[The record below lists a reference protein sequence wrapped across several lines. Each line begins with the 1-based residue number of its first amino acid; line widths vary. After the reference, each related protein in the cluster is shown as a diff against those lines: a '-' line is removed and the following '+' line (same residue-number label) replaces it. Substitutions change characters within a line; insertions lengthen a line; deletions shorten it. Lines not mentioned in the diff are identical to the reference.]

1 MALMEISVIPLG
13 TGSTSLGRYVAQIK
27 KYLEENNIP
36 HTLTDMGTI
45 IEGEVGDLLELAR
58 RLHEIPFEAGAKRVY
73 TALKIDDRRDKETHL
88 GTKTESVKRYLSEEL
103 G

>member
-13 TGSTSLGRYVAQIK
+13 TGSTSLGEYVAKIK
-27 KYLEENNIP
+27 EWLEKEGIP

-45 IEGEVGDLLELAR
+45 VEGDPDELFSLAR

-73 TALKIDDRRDKETHL
+73 TALKIDDRRDKEVHL
-88 GTKTESVKRYLSEEL
+88 GEKVKSVARRLKR
-103 G
+103 